1 MSIDKLAYEKTIYL
15 QVSFPP
21 ESKKDWPKNYRIT
34 REVGEISIDK
44 NGKLGK
50 GKLEDEKELVEL
62 IEKKYWQKNLNLRL
76 FTKFQY
82 YYILNV

>member
-1 MSIDKLAYEKTIYL
+1 MSTDKLAYEKTYL

-21 ESKKDWPKNYRIT
+21 KSKKIGLENYRIT

-62 IEKKYWQKNLNLRL
+62 IEQSIGKK
-76 FTKFQY
+76 
-82 YYILNV
+82 I